1 MTYSDYY
8 PSHLLEKDQMDILE
22 MQIKPFD
29 YEVGDFVWYFHHSFD
44 KPKKLM
50 VVDLDPTGKT
60 LVILSGDRKFT
71 VTHIH
76 VKNSEEDCQVKHFD
90 SQYIRDKFN
99 ELSKTLNNLQT
110 IAGYYPK

>member
-8 PSHLLEKDQMDILE
+8 PNHLLQKDQMDILE
-22 MQIKPFD
+22 MQMKPFD

-50 VVDLDPTGKT
+50 IVDMCPNKKT

-71 VTHIH
+71 ITHIH
-76 VKNSEEDCQVKHFD
+76 VKNSEEACKVKHFD
-90 SQYIRDKFN
+90 SEYIRNKFN
-99 ELSKTLNNLQT
+99 ELAKSVAKFESKRE
-110 IAGYYPK
+110 YSPK